1 MKPMNERYKK
11 LFESVEI
18 GPKTAKNRFYQV
30 PHAMGAG
37 NDMPNTR
44 AAQRGIKAEGGWGVV
59 NTGYC
64 SIHPSSDDRPLPFAR
79 LWSEEDI
86 ASHVPMIEAVHEH
99 DALAGIEFFHG
110 GAYTANRHTRM
121 PPISPSGIQQ
131 KVSELMDMHL
141 TAPKVMDKKDIK
153 DLIQWHLIAT
163 ERAIQAGFDIIY
175 CYAGMGF
182 LPYHFLHPTFNN
194 RSDEYGGSLENR
206 SRLMRELIS
215 EMKEVARD
223 RAAIAVRMST
233 DELLTF
239 KSESSESEAH
249 EFFEINGEFPDL
261 WDIKMSSWFKEC
273 PSGRFAESGHMEPY
287 NSFVKK
293 LTSKPVVGVGWFTSP
308 DIMAKQINDGILD
321 FVGAARASIADP
333 FLPNKLKEGREDDIR
348 ECIGCNIC
356 ASCYN
361 QGIPVRCTQN
371 PSMGEEWR
379 RGWHPEKIK
388 SKSSDNSVLVIG
400 GGPAGL
406 EATLSL
412 ARRGYS
418 VAIADSN
425 KELGGRINMESKLP
439 GMTSYK
445 RVVDYRVNQINQL
458 NNVDVFLDNTL
469 SPDDVLELGFDHVVT
484 ATGSTWQ
491 PSIMDEK
498 SAPVLIDKTDT
509 IITPEDVLNGCELK
523 SPVII
528 FDFDYYYMG
537 GLMAEYIKD
546 LGHEVTII
554 TPFDKVSPWSFNSNE
569 IDEIQ
574 LRLLEKDI
582 RVFTQNR
589 IITVEDSS
597 VKTIHKVSH
606 EETDIDRGSLVLVG
620 YRKQND
626 SLYSDLNSRKADLSS
641 SGIKSLQNIGDSNA
655 PGAVVHAVYAGHLY
669 ANTFDQ
675 EDTDTSDDFKLEYP
689 VIQ

>member
-1 MKPMNERYKK
+1 MNERYKI

-30 PHAMGAG
+30 PHAMGSG

-79 LWSEEDI
+79 LWSEKDI

-110 GAYTANRHTRM
+110 GAYTANRHSRM

-206 SRLMRELIS
+206 SRLMRELIT
-215 EMKEVARD
+215 EMKEVAGD

-233 DELLTF
+233 DELLSF

-308 DIMAKQINDGILD
+308 DIMARQINDGILD

-388 SKSSDNSVLVIG
+388 PKSSDNSVLVIG

-445 RVVDYRVNQINQL
+445 RVVDYRVNQISQL
-458 NNVDVFLDNTL
+458 NNVEVFLDNAL

-509 IITPEDVLNGCELK
+509 IFTPEDILNGCELK

-546 LGHEVTII
+546 LGYEVTII

-574 LRLLEKDI
+574 LSLLEKNI
-582 RVFTQNR
+582 RVLTQHR
-589 IITVEDSS
+589 IMEVEDSS
-597 VKTIHKVSH
+597 VKTIHKVSR

-626 SLYSDLNSRKADLSS
+626 SLYSDLNSREEDLKA

-655 PGAVVHAVYAGHLY
+655 PGAVVHAVFAGHLY

-675 EDTDTSDDFKLEYP
+675 KDNDSDDDFKLEYP

>member
-1 MKPMNERYKK
+1 MNERYKI
-11 LFESVEI
+11 LFEPIDI

-30 PHAMGAG
+30 PHAMGSG

-44 AAQRGIKAEGGWGVV
+44 AAQRGIKAEGGWSVV

-64 SIHPSSDDRPLPFAR
+64 SIHPSSDDRPLPMAR
-79 LWSEEDI
+79 LWSEKDV
-86 ASHVPMIEAVHEH
+86 ASHVPMVEAVHEH

-110 GAYTANRHTRM
+110 GAYAANRHTRI
-121 PPISPSGIQQ
+121 PPMSPSGIQQ

-182 LPYHFLHPTFNN
+182 LPYHFLHPTFNK
-194 RSDEYGGSLENR
+194 RTDEYGGSLENR
-206 SRLMRELIS
+206 SRLMRELIT
-215 EMKEVARD
+215 EMKTVAGD

-233 DELLTF
+233 DELLNF
-239 KSESSESEAH
+239 KSESSQSEAH
-249 EFFEINGEFPDL
+249 EFFEINGELPDL

-273 PSGRFAESGHMEPY
+273 PSGRFAEPGHMEPY
-287 NSFVKK
+287 NGFVKK

-333 FLPNKLKEGREDDIR
+333 FLPNKIKEGREDDIR

-379 RGWHPEKIK
+379 RGWHPEKVK
-388 SKSSDNSVLVIG
+388 PKSSDNSVLVIG

-418 VAIADSN
+418 VAIADSE
-425 KELGGRINMESKLP
+425 KELGGRINKEAKLP
-439 GMTSYK
+439 GMSSYK
-445 RVVDYRVNQINQL
+445 RVIDYRVSQINQL
-458 NNVDVFLDNTL
+458 ENVDVYLDNTMAR
-469 SPDDVLELGFDHVVT
+469 DDVLELGFDHVVT

-498 SAPVLIDKTDT
+498 SAPILITKTDS
-509 IITPEDVLNGCELK
+509 IFTPEDVLEGCELQ

-537 GLMAEYIKD
+537 GLIAEYIKG

-554 TPFDKVSPWSFNSNE
+554 TPFEKVSPWSFNSNE
-569 IDEIQ
+569 VSEIES
-574 LRLLEKDI
+574 RLLDKDI
-582 RVFTQNR
+582 KVLTEHR
-589 IITVEDSS
+589 INDIGESS
-597 VKTIHKVSH
+597 IKIIHQVTNKKTDV
-606 EETDIDRGSLVLVG
+606 DRGSLVLVG
-620 YRKQND
+620 HRKQSD
-626 SLYSDLNSRKADLSS
+626 SLYTLLTSDEDALKA
-641 SGIKSLQNIGDSNA
+641 SGIKSVQNIGDSNA
-655 PGAVVHAVYAGHLY
+655 PGAVVHATYAGHLY

-675 EDTDTSDDFKLEYP
+675 EDGASSNDFKLEYP

>member
-1 MKPMNERYKK
+1 MNERYKI
-11 LFESVEI
+11 LFEPIDI

-30 PHAMGAG
+30 PHAMGSG

-44 AAQRGIKAEGGWGVV
+44 AAQRGIKAEGGWSVV

-64 SIHPSSDDRPLPFAR
+64 SIHPSSDDRPLPMAR
-79 LWSEEDI
+79 LWSEKDV
-86 ASHVPMIEAVHEH
+86 ASHVPMVEAVHEH

-110 GAYTANRHTRM
+110 GAYAANRHTRI
-121 PPISPSGIQQ
+121 PPMSPSGIQQ

-182 LPYHFLHPTFNN
+182 LPYHFLHPTFNK
-194 RSDEYGGSLENR
+194 RTDEYGGSLENR
-206 SRLMRELIS
+206 SRLMRELIT
-215 EMKEVARD
+215 EMKTVAGD

-233 DELLTF
+233 DELLNF
-239 KSESSESEAH
+239 KSESSQSEAH
-249 EFFEINGEFPDL
+249 EFFEINGELPDL

-273 PSGRFAESGHMEPY
+273 PSGRFAEPGHMEPY
-287 NSFVKK
+287 NGFVKK

-333 FLPNKLKEGREDDIR
+333 FLPNKIKEGREDDIR

-379 RGWHPEKIK
+379 RGWHPEKVK
-388 SKSSDNSVLVIG
+388 PKSSDNSVLVIG

-418 VAIADSN
+418 VAIADSE
-425 KELGGRINMESKLP
+425 KELGGRINKEAKLP
-439 GMTSYK
+439 GMSSYK
-445 RVVDYRVNQINQL
+445 RVIDYRVSQINQL
-458 NNVDVFLDNTL
+458 ENVDVYLDNTMAR
-469 SPDDVLELGFDHVVT
+469 DDVLELGFDHVVT

-498 SAPVLIDKTDT
+498 SAPILITKTDS
-509 IITPEDVLNGCELK
+509 IFTPEDVLEGCELQ

-537 GLMAEYIKD
+537 GLIAEYIKG

-554 TPFDKVSPWSFNSNE
+554 TPFEKVSPWSFNSNE
-569 IDEIQ
+569 VSEIES
-574 LRLLEKDI
+574 RLLDKDI
-582 RVFTQNR
+582 KVLTEHR
-589 IITVEDSS
+589 IIDIGESS
-597 VKTIHKVSH
+597 IKIIHQVTNKKTDV
-606 EETDIDRGSLVLVG
+606 DRGSLVLVG
-620 YRKQND
+620 HRKQSD
-626 SLYSDLNSRKADLSS
+626 SLYTLLTSDEDALKA
-641 SGIKSLQNIGDSNA
+641 SGIKSVQNIGDSNA
-655 PGAVVHAVYAGHLY
+655 PGAIVHATYAGHLY

-675 EDTDTSDDFKLEYP
+675 EDGASSNDFKLEYP

>member
-1 MKPMNERYKK
+1 MNERYKI

-30 PHAMGAG
+30 PHAMGSG

-79 LWSEEDI
+79 LWSEKDI

-110 GAYTANRHTRM
+110 GAYTANRHSRM

-206 SRLMRELIS
+206 SRLMRELIT
-215 EMKEVARD
+215 EMKEVAGD

-233 DELLTF
+233 DELLSF

-308 DIMAKQINDGILD
+308 DIMARQINDGILD

-388 SKSSDNSVLVIG
+388 PKSSDNSVLVIG

-425 KELGGRINMESKLP
+425 KELGGRINLESKLP

-445 RVVDYRVNQINQL
+445 RVVDYRVNQISQL
-458 NNVDVFLDNTL
+458 NNVEVFLDNTL
-469 SPDDVLELGFDHVVT
+469 GPDDILELGFDHVVT

-509 IITPEDVLNGCELK
+509 IFTPEDILNGCELK

-546 LGHEVTII
+546 LGYEVTII

-574 LRLLEKDI
+574 LSLLEKNI
-582 RVFTQNR
+582 RVLTQHR
-589 IITVEDSS
+589 IIKVEDSS
-597 VKTIHKVSH
+597 VKTIHKVSR

-626 SLYSDLNSRKADLSS
+626 SLYSDLNSREEDLKA

-675 EDTDTSDDFKLEYP
+675 KDNDSDDDFKLEYP

>member
-1 MKPMNERYKK
+1 MKPMNERYKI

-18 GPKTAKNRFYQV
+18 GPKVAKNRFYQV
-30 PHAMGAG
+30 PHAMGSG

-79 LWSEEDI
+79 LWSEKDI
-86 ASHVPMIEAVHEH
+86 ASHVPMVEAVHEH

-110 GAYTANRHTRM
+110 GAYAANRHTRM

-131 KVSELMDMHL
+131 KVGELMDMHL

-163 ERAIQAGFDIIY
+163 ERAIKAGFDIIY

-194 RSDEYGGSLENR
+194 RNDEYGGSLENR

-215 EMKEVARD
+215 EMKEVAGD

-388 SKSSDNSVLVIG
+388 PKSSDNSVLVIG

-458 NNVDVFLDNTL
+458 SNVDVFLDNTL

-484 ATGSTWQ
+484 ATGSAWQ

-509 IITPEDVLNGCELK
+509 IFTPENVLNGCELK

-574 LRLLEKDI
+574 LRLQEKDI
-582 RVFTQNR
+582 RVITQCR
-589 IITVEDSS
+589 IKKVKDSS
-597 VKTIHKVSH
+597 VKLIHKVSH

-626 SLYSDLNSRKADLSS
+626 SLFSDLNSREEDLKT
-641 SGIKSLQNIGDSNA
+641 SGIKSVQNIGDSNA
-655 PGAVVHAVYAGHLY
+655 PGAVVHAVFAGHLY

-675 EDTDTSDDFKLEYP
+675 LNDPSNEDFKLEYP

>member
-1 MKPMNERYKK
+1 MNERYKI
-11 LFESVEI
+11 LFEPIDI

-30 PHAMGAG
+30 PHAMGSG

-44 AAQRGIKAEGGWGVV
+44 AAQRGIKAEGGWSVV

-64 SIHPSSDDRPLPFAR
+64 SIHPSSDDRPLPMAR
-79 LWSEEDI
+79 LWSEKDV
-86 ASHVPMIEAVHEH
+86 ASHVPMVEAVHEH

-110 GAYTANRHTRM
+110 GAYAANRHTRI
-121 PPISPSGIQQ
+121 PPMSPSGIQQ

-182 LPYHFLHPTFNN
+182 LPYHFLHPTFNK
-194 RSDEYGGSLENR
+194 RTDEYGGSLENR
-206 SRLMRELIS
+206 SRLMRELIT
-215 EMKEVARD
+215 EMKTVAGD

-233 DELLTF
+233 DELLNF
-239 KSESSESEAH
+239 KSESSQSEAH
-249 EFFEINGEFPDL
+249 EFFEINGELPDL

-273 PSGRFAESGHMEPY
+273 PSGRFAEPGHMEPY
-287 NSFVKK
+287 NGFVKK

-333 FLPNKLKEGREDDIR
+333 FLPNKIKEGREDDIR

-379 RGWHPEKIK
+379 RGWHPEKMIP
-388 SKSSDNSVLVIG
+388 KSSDNSVLVIG

-418 VAIADSN
+418 VAIADSE
-425 KELGGRINMESKLP
+425 KELGGRINKEAKLP
-439 GMTSYK
+439 GMSSYK
-445 RVVDYRVNQINQL
+445 RVIDYRVSQINQL
-458 NNVDVFLDNTL
+458 ENVDVYLDNTMTRN
-469 SPDDVLELGFDHVVT
+469 DVLELGFDHVVT

-498 SAPVLIDKTDT
+498 SAPILITKTDS
-509 IITPEDVLNGCELK
+509 IFTPEDVLECCELQ

-537 GLMAEYIKD
+537 GLIAEYIKG

-554 TPFDKVSPWSFNSNE
+554 TPFEKVSPWSFNSNE
-569 IDEIQ
+569 VSEIQ
-574 LRLLEKDI
+574 SRLLNKDI
-582 RVFTQNR
+582 KVLTEHR
-589 IITVEDSS
+589 IIDIGESS
-597 VKTIHKVSH
+597 IGIIHQVTNKKTDV
-606 EETDIDRGSLVLVG
+606 DRGSLVLVG
-620 YRKQND
+620 HRKQSD
-626 SLYSDLNSRKADLSS
+626 TLYTQLTSDEDALKA
-641 SGIKSLQNIGDSNA
+641 SGIKSVQNIGDSNA
-655 PGAVVHAVYAGHLY
+655 PGAVVHATYAGHLY

-675 EDTDTSDDFKLEYP
+675 DDGASSNDFKLEYP

>member
-1 MKPMNERYKK
+1 MNERYKI

-18 GPKTAKNRFYQV
+18 GPKVAKNRFYQV
-30 PHAMGAG
+30 PHAMGSG

-79 LWSEEDI
+79 LWSEKDI
-86 ASHVPMIEAVHEH
+86 ESHVPMIEAVHEH

-194 RSDEYGGSLENR
+194 RNDEYGGSLENR

-215 EMKEVARD
+215 EMKEVAGD

-273 PSGRFAESGHMEPY
+273 PSGRFAESGHMAPY

-388 SKSSDNSVLVIG
+388 PKSSDNSVLVIG

-458 NNVDVFLDNTL
+458 SNVDVFLDNTL

-484 ATGSTWQ
+484 ATGSAWQ

-509 IITPEDVLNGCELK
+509 IFTPENVLNGCELK

-574 LRLLEKDI
+574 LRLQEKNI
-582 RVFTQNR
+582 RVITQCR
-589 IITVEDSS
+589 IKKVKDSS
-597 VKTIHKVSH
+597 VKLIHKVSH

-626 SLYSDLNSRKADLSS
+626 SLFSDLNSREEDLKK

-655 PGAVVHAVYAGHLY
+655 PGAVVHAVFAGHLY

-675 EDTDTSDDFKLEYP
+675 EDNCSDDNFKLEYP

>member
-1 MKPMNERYKK
+1 MNERYKI
-11 LFESVEI
+11 LFEPIDI

-30 PHAMGAG
+30 PHAMGSG

-44 AAQRGIKAEGGWGVV
+44 AAQRGIKAEGGWSVV

-64 SIHPSSDDRPLPFAR
+64 SIHPSSDDRPLPMAR
-79 LWSEEDI
+79 LWSEKDV
-86 ASHVPMIEAVHEH
+86 ASHVPMVEAVHEH

-110 GAYTANRHTRM
+110 GAYAANRHTRI
-121 PPISPSGIQQ
+121 PPMSPSGIQQ

-182 LPYHFLHPTFNN
+182 LPYHFLHPTFNK
-194 RSDEYGGSLENR
+194 RTDEYGGSLENR
-206 SRLMRELIS
+206 SRLMRELIT
-215 EMKEVARD
+215 EMKTVAGD

-233 DELLTF
+233 DELLNF
-239 KSESSESEAH
+239 KSESSQSEAH
-249 EFFEINGEFPDL
+249 EFFEINGELPDL

-273 PSGRFAESGHMEPY
+273 PSGRFAEPGHMEPY
-287 NSFVKK
+287 NGFVKK

-333 FLPNKLKEGREDDIR
+333 FLPNKIKEGREDDIR

-379 RGWHPEKIK
+379 RGWHPEKVK
-388 SKSSDNSVLVIG
+388 PKSSDNSVLVIG

-418 VAIADSN
+418 VAIADSE
-425 KELGGRINMESKLP
+425 KELGGRINKEAKLP
-439 GMTSYK
+439 GMSSYK
-445 RVVDYRVNQINQL
+445 RVIDYRVSQINQL
-458 NNVDVFLDNTL
+458 ENVDVYLDNTMAR
-469 SPDDVLELGFDHVVT
+469 DDVLELGFDHVVT

-498 SAPVLIDKTDT
+498 SAPILITKTDS
-509 IITPEDVLNGCELK
+509 IFTPEDVLEGYELQ

-537 GLMAEYIKD
+537 GLIAEYIKD

-554 TPFDKVSPWSFNSNE
+554 TPFEKVSPWSFNSNE
-569 IDEIQ
+569 VSEIES
-574 LRLLEKDI
+574 RLLDKDI
-582 RVFTQNR
+582 KVLTKHR
-589 IITVEDSS
+589 INDIGESS
-597 VKTIHKVSH
+597 IEIIHQVTNKKTDV
-606 EETDIDRGSLVLVG
+606 DRGSLVLVG
-620 YRKQND
+620 HRKQSD
-626 SLYSDLNSRKADLSS
+626 SLYTLLTSDEDALKA
-641 SGIKSLQNIGDSNA
+641 SGIKSVQNIGDSNA
-655 PGAVVHAVYAGHLY
+655 PGAIVHATYAGHLY

-675 EDTDTSDDFKLEYP
+675 EDGASSSDFKLEYP

>member
-1 MKPMNERYKK
+1 MKPMNERYKI

-30 PHAMGAG
+30 PHAMGSG

-79 LWSEEDI
+79 LWSEKDI
-86 ASHVPMIEAVHEH
+86 ASHVPMVDAVHEH

-110 GAYTANRHTRM
+110 GAYAANRHTRM

-131 KVSELMDMHL
+131 KVGELMDMHL

-163 ERAIQAGFDIIY
+163 ERAIKAGFDIIY

-206 SRLMRELIS
+206 SRLMRELIT
-215 EMKEVARD
+215 EMKTVAGD

-239 KSESSESEAH
+239 ASETSESEAH
-249 EFFEINGEFPDL
+249 EFFEINGELPDL

-293 LTSKPVVGVGWFTSP
+293 LTSKPVGGVGWFTSP
-308 DIMAKQINDGILD
+308 DVMAKQINEGILD

-379 RGWHPEKIK
+379 RGWHPERIK
-388 SKSSDNSVLVIG
+388 PKSSEDSILVIG

-439 GMTSYK
+439 GMSSYK
-445 RVVDYRVNQINQL
+445 RVTDYRLNQINQL
-458 NNVDVFLDNTL
+458 DNIEVYLDNTL
-469 SPDDVLELGFDHVVT
+469 SSDDVLELGFDHVVT
-484 ATGSTWQ
+484 ATGSSWQ
-491 PSIMDEK
+491 PTIMDEK
-498 SAPVLIDKTDT
+498 SAPVFVTKTDT
-509 IITPEDVLNGCELK
+509 IFTPEDILNGCDLK

-537 GLMAEYIKD
+537 GLLAEHIRD
-546 LGHEVTII
+546 LGHEVIII
-554 TPFDKVSPWSFNSNE
+554 TPFEKISPWSFNSNE
-569 IDEIQ
+569 IVEIQ
-574 LRLLEKDI
+574 SRLMEKDI
-582 RVFTQNR
+582 RVLTEHR
-589 IITVEDSS
+589 IIDVMDSS
-597 VKTIHKVSH
+597 LKLINKVNNKESS
-606 EETDIDRGSLVLVG
+606 IDRGSLVLVG
-620 YRKQND
+620 YRAQND
-626 SLYSDLNSRKADLSS
+626 SLYDSLISDEEALKT
-641 SGIKSLQNIGDSNA
+641 SGIKSVQNIGDSNA
-655 PGAVVHAVYAGHLY
+655 PGAVVHAVFAGHLY

-675 EDTDTSDDFKLEYP
+675 LNDPSNEDFKLEYP

>member
-1 MKPMNERYKK
+1 
-11 LFESVEI
+11 
-18 GPKTAKNRFYQV
+18 
-30 PHAMGAG
+30 
-37 NDMPNTR
+37 
-44 AAQRGIKAEGGWGVV
+44 
-59 NTGYC
+59 
-64 SIHPSSDDRPLPFAR
+64 
-79 LWSEEDI
+79 
-86 ASHVPMIEAVHEH
+86 
-99 DALAGIEFFHG
+99 
-110 GAYTANRHTRM
+110 
-121 PPISPSGIQQ
+121 
-131 KVSELMDMHL
+131 
-141 TAPKVMDKKDIK
+141 
-153 DLIQWHLIAT
+153 
-163 ERAIQAGFDIIY
+163 
-175 CYAGMGF
+175 
-182 LPYHFLHPTFNN
+182 
-194 RSDEYGGSLENR
+194 
-206 SRLMRELIS
+206 
-215 EMKEVARD
+215 
-223 RAAIAVRMST
+223 
-233 DELLTF
+233 
-239 KSESSESEAH
+239 
-249 EFFEINGEFPDL
+249 
-261 WDIKMSSWFKEC
+261 
-273 PSGRFAESGHMEPY
+273 
-287 NSFVKK
+287 
-293 LTSKPVVGVGWFTSP
+293 
-308 DIMAKQINDGILD
+308 
-321 FVGAARASIADP
+321 
-333 FLPNKLKEGREDDIR
+333 
-348 ECIGCNIC
+348 
-356 ASCYN
+356 
-361 QGIPVRCTQN
+361 
-371 PSMGEEWR
+371 MGEEWR

-418 VAIADSN
+418 VAVADSN
-425 KELGGRINMESKLP
+425 KELGGRIKMESKLP

-509 IITPEDVLNGCELK
+509 IFTPEDVLNGCELK

-574 LRLLEKDI
+574 LSLLEKNI

-606 EETDIDRGSLVLVG
+606 EEADIDRGSLVLVG

-626 SLYSDLNSRKADLSS
+626 SLYSDLNSREGDLSS

-675 EDTDTSDDFKLEYP
+675 KDDLVNDHFKLEYP

>member
-1 MKPMNERYKK
+1 MNERYKI
-11 LFESVEI
+11 LFEPIDI

-30 PHAMGAG
+30 PHAMGSG

-44 AAQRGIKAEGGWGVV
+44 AAQRGIKAEGGWSVV

-64 SIHPSSDDRPLPFAR
+64 SIHPSSDDRPLPMAR
-79 LWSEEDI
+79 LWSEKDV
-86 ASHVPMIEAVHEH
+86 ASHVPMVEAVHEH

-110 GAYTANRHTRM
+110 GAYAANRHTRI
-121 PPISPSGIQQ
+121 PPMSPSGIQQ

-182 LPYHFLHPTFNN
+182 LPYHFLHPTFNK
-194 RSDEYGGSLENR
+194 RADEYGGSLENR
-206 SRLMRELIS
+206 SRLMRELIT
-215 EMKEVARD
+215 EMKTVAGD

-233 DELLTF
+233 DELLNF
-239 KSESSESEAH
+239 KSESSQSEAH
-249 EFFEINGEFPDL
+249 EFFEINGELPDL

-273 PSGRFAESGHMEPY
+273 PSGRFAEPGHMEPY
-287 NSFVKK
+287 NGFVKK

-333 FLPNKLKEGREDDIR
+333 FLPNKIKEGREDDIR

-379 RGWHPEKIK
+379 RGWHPEKVK
-388 SKSSDNSVLVIG
+388 PKSSDNSVLVIG

-418 VAIADSN
+418 VAIADSE
-425 KELGGRINMESKLP
+425 KELGGRINKEAKLP
-439 GMTSYK
+439 GMSSYK
-445 RVVDYRVNQINQL
+445 RVIDYRVSQINQL
-458 NNVDVFLDNTL
+458 ENVDVYLDNTMAR
-469 SPDDVLELGFDHVVT
+469 DDVLELGFDHVVT

-498 SAPVLIDKTDT
+498 SAPILITKTDS
-509 IITPEDVLNGCELK
+509 IFTPEDVLEGCELQ

-537 GLMAEYIKD
+537 GLIAEYIKG

-554 TPFDKVSPWSFNSNE
+554 TPFEKVSPWSFNSNE
-569 IDEIQ
+569 VSEIES
-574 LRLLEKDI
+574 RLLDKDI
-582 RVFTQNR
+582 KVLTKHR
-589 IITVEDSS
+589 INDIGESS
-597 VKTIHKVSH
+597 IKIIHQVTNKKTDV
-606 EETDIDRGSLVLVG
+606 DRGSLVLVG
-620 YRKQND
+620 HRKQSD
-626 SLYSDLNSRKADLSS
+626 SLYTLLTSDEDALKA
-641 SGIKSLQNIGDSNA
+641 SGIKSVQNIGDSNA
-655 PGAVVHAVYAGHLY
+655 PGAIVHATYAGHLY

-675 EDTDTSDDFKLEYP
+675 DDGASSNDFKLEYP

>member
-1 MKPMNERYKK
+1 MNERYKI
-11 LFESVEI
+11 LFEPIDI

-30 PHAMGAG
+30 PHAMGSG

-44 AAQRGIKAEGGWGVV
+44 AAQRGIKAEGGWSVV

-64 SIHPSSDDRPLPFAR
+64 SIHPSSDDRPLPMAR
-79 LWSEEDI
+79 LWSEKDI
-86 ASHVPMIEAVHEH
+86 ASHVPMVKAVHEH

-110 GAYTANRHTRM
+110 GAYAANRHTRI
-121 PPISPSGIQQ
+121 PPMSPSGIQQ

-182 LPYHFLHPTFNN
+182 LPYHFLHPTFNK
-194 RSDEYGGSLENR
+194 RTDEYGGSLENR
-206 SRLMRELIS
+206 SRLMRELIT
-215 EMKEVARD
+215 EMKTVAGD

-233 DELLTF
+233 DELLNF
-239 KSESSESEAH
+239 KSESSQSEAH
-249 EFFEINGEFPDL
+249 EFFEINGELPDL

-273 PSGRFAESGHMEPY
+273 PSGRFAEPGHMEPY
-287 NSFVKK
+287 NGFVKK

-333 FLPNKLKEGREDDIR
+333 FLPNKIKEGREDDIR

-379 RGWHPEKIK
+379 RGWHPEKVK
-388 SKSSDNSVLVIG
+388 PKSSDNSVLVIG

-418 VAIADSN
+418 VAIADSE
-425 KELGGRINMESKLP
+425 KELGGRINKEAKLP
-439 GMTSYK
+439 GMSSYK
-445 RVVDYRVNQINQL
+445 RVIDYRVSQINQL
-458 NNVDVFLDNTL
+458 ENVDVYLDNTMAR
-469 SPDDVLELGFDHVVT
+469 DDVLELGFDHVVT

-498 SAPVLIDKTDT
+498 SAPILITKTDS
-509 IITPEDVLNGCELK
+509 IFTPEDVLEGCELQ

-537 GLMAEYIKD
+537 GLIAEYIKG

-554 TPFDKVSPWSFNSNE
+554 TPFEKVSPWSFNSNE
-569 IDEIQ
+569 VSEIES
-574 LRLLEKDI
+574 RLLDKDI
-582 RVFTQNR
+582 KVLTKHR
-589 IITVEDSS
+589 INDIGESS
-597 VKTIHKVSH
+597 IKIIHQVTNKKTDV
-606 EETDIDRGSLVLVG
+606 DRGSLVLVG
-620 YRKQND
+620 HRKQSD
-626 SLYSDLNSRKADLSS
+626 SLYTLLTSDEDALKA
-641 SGIKSLQNIGDSNA
+641 SGIKSVQNIGDSNA
-655 PGAVVHAVYAGHLY
+655 PGAIVHATYAGHLY

-675 EDTDTSDDFKLEYP
+675 EDGASSNDFKLEYP

>member
-1 MKPMNERYKK
+1 MNERYKI
-11 LFESVEI
+11 LFEPIDI

-30 PHAMGAG
+30 PHAMGSG

-44 AAQRGIKAEGGWGVV
+44 AAQRGIKAEGGWSVV

-64 SIHPSSDDRPLPFAR
+64 SIHPSSDDRPLPMAR
-79 LWSEEDI
+79 LWSEKDI
-86 ASHVPMIEAVHEH
+86 ASHVPMVDAVHEH

-110 GAYTANRHTRM
+110 GAYAANRHTRI
-121 PPISPSGIQQ
+121 PPMSPSGIQQ

-182 LPYHFLHPTFNN
+182 LPYHFLHPTFNK
-194 RSDEYGGSLENR
+194 RTDEYGGSLENR
-206 SRLMRELIS
+206 SRLMRELIT
-215 EMKEVARD
+215 EMKTVAGD

-233 DELLTF
+233 DELLNF
-239 KSESSESEAH
+239 KSESSQSEAH
-249 EFFEINGEFPDL
+249 EFFEINGELPDL

-273 PSGRFAESGHMEPY
+273 PSGRFAEPGHMEPY
-287 NSFVKK
+287 NGFVKK

-333 FLPNKLKEGREDDIR
+333 FLPNKIKEGREDDIR

-379 RGWHPEKIK
+379 RGWHPEKVK
-388 SKSSDNSVLVIG
+388 PKSSDNSVLVIG

-418 VAIADSN
+418 VAIADSE
-425 KELGGRINMESKLP
+425 KELGGRINKEAKLP
-439 GMTSYK
+439 GMSSYK
-445 RVVDYRVNQINQL
+445 RVIDYRVSQINQL
-458 NNVDVFLDNTL
+458 ENVDVYLDNTMAR
-469 SPDDVLELGFDHVVT
+469 DDVLELGFDHVVT

-498 SAPVLIDKTDT
+498 SAPILITKTDS
-509 IITPEDVLNGCELK
+509 IFTPEDVLEGCELQ

-537 GLMAEYIKD
+537 GLIAEYIKG

-554 TPFDKVSPWSFNSNE
+554 TPFEKVSPWSFNSNE
-569 IDEIQ
+569 VSEIES
-574 LRLLEKDI
+574 RLLDI
-582 RVFTQNR
+582 DIKVLTKHR
-589 IITVEDSS
+589 IDDIGESS
-597 VKTIHKVSH
+597 IKIIHQVTNKKTDV
-606 EETDIDRGSLVLVG
+606 DRGSLVLVG
-620 YRKQND
+620 HRKQSD
-626 SLYSDLNSRKADLSS
+626 SLYTLLTSDEDALKA
-641 SGIKSLQNIGDSNA
+641 SGIKSVQNIGDSNA
-655 PGAVVHAVYAGHLY
+655 PGAIVHATYAGHLY

-675 EDTDTSDDFKLEYP
+675 EDGASSSDFKLEYP

>member
-1 MKPMNERYKK
+1 MNERYKI
-11 LFESVEI
+11 LFEPIDI

-30 PHAMGAG
+30 PHAMGSG

-44 AAQRGIKAEGGWGVV
+44 AAQRGIKAEGGWSVV

-64 SIHPSSDDRPLPFAR
+64 SIHPSSDDRPLPMAR
-79 LWSEEDI
+79 LWSEKDI
-86 ASHVPMIEAVHEH
+86 ASHVPMVEAVHEH

-110 GAYTANRHTRM
+110 GAYAANRHTRI
-121 PPISPSGIQQ
+121 PPMSPSGIQQ

-182 LPYHFLHPTFNN
+182 LPYHFLHPTFNK
-194 RSDEYGGSLENR
+194 RTDEYGGSLENR
-206 SRLMRELIS
+206 SRLMRELIT
-215 EMKEVARD
+215 EMKTVAGD

-233 DELLTF
+233 DELLNF
-239 KSESSESEAH
+239 KSESSQSEAH
-249 EFFEINGEFPDL
+249 EFFEINGELPDL

-273 PSGRFAESGHMEPY
+273 PSGRFAEPGHMEPY
-287 NSFVKK
+287 NGFVKK

-333 FLPNKLKEGREDDIR
+333 FLPNKIKEGREDDIR

-379 RGWHPEKIK
+379 RGWHPEKVK
-388 SKSSDNSVLVIG
+388 PKSSDNSVLVIG

-418 VAIADSN
+418 VAIADSE
-425 KELGGRINMESKLP
+425 KELGGRINKEAKLP
-439 GMTSYK
+439 GMSSYK
-445 RVVDYRVNQINQL
+445 RVIDYRVSQINQL
-458 NNVDVFLDNTL
+458 ENVDVYLDNTMAR
-469 SPDDVLELGFDHVVT
+469 DDVLELGFDHVVT

-498 SAPVLIDKTDT
+498 SAPILITKTDS
-509 IITPEDVLNGCELK
+509 IFTPEDVLEGCELQ

-537 GLMAEYIKD
+537 GLIAEYIKG

-554 TPFDKVSPWSFNSNE
+554 TPFEKVSPWSFNSNE
-569 IDEIQ
+569 VSEIES
-574 LRLLEKDI
+574 RLLDKDI
-582 RVFTQNR
+582 KVLTEHR
-589 IITVEDSS
+589 INDIGESS
-597 VKTIHKVSH
+597 IEIIHQVTNKKTDV
-606 EETDIDRGSLVLVG
+606 DRGSLVLVG
-620 YRKQND
+620 HRKQSD
-626 SLYSDLNSRKADLSS
+626 TLYTQLTSDEDALKA
-641 SGIKSLQNIGDSNA
+641 SGIKSVQNIGDSNA
-655 PGAVVHAVYAGHLY
+655 PGAVVHATYAGHLY

-675 EDTDTSDDFKLEYP
+675 EDGASSNDFKLEYP

>member
-1 MKPMNERYKK
+1 MNERYKI
-11 LFESVEI
+11 LFEPIDI

-30 PHAMGAG
+30 PHAMGSG

-44 AAQRGIKAEGGWGVV
+44 AAQRGIKAEGGWSVV

-64 SIHPSSDDRPLPFAR
+64 SIHPSSDDRPLPMAR
-79 LWSEEDI
+79 LWSEKDV
-86 ASHVPMIEAVHEH
+86 ASHVPMVEAVHEH

-110 GAYTANRHTRM
+110 GAYAANRHTRI
-121 PPISPSGIQQ
+121 PPMSPSGIQQ

-182 LPYHFLHPTFNN
+182 LPYHFLHPTFNK
-194 RSDEYGGSLENR
+194 RADEYGGSLENR
-206 SRLMRELIS
+206 SRLMRELIT
-215 EMKEVARD
+215 EMKSVAGD

-233 DELLTF
+233 DELLNF
-239 KSESSESEAH
+239 KSESSQSEAH
-249 EFFEINGEFPDL
+249 EFFEINGELPDL

-273 PSGRFAESGHMEPY
+273 PSGRFAEPGHMEPY
-287 NSFVKK
+287 NGFVKK

-333 FLPNKLKEGREDDIR
+333 FLPNKIKEGREDDIR

-379 RGWHPEKIK
+379 RGWHPEKVK
-388 SKSSDNSVLVIG
+388 PKSSDNSVLVIG

-418 VAIADSN
+418 VAIADSE
-425 KELGGRINMESKLP
+425 KELGGRINKEAKLP
-439 GMTSYK
+439 GMSSYK
-445 RVVDYRVNQINQL
+445 RVIDYRVSQINQL
-458 NNVDVFLDNTL
+458 ENVDVYLDNTMAR
-469 SPDDVLELGFDHVVT
+469 DDVLELGFDHVVT

-498 SAPVLIDKTDT
+498 SAPILITKTDS
-509 IITPEDVLNGCELK
+509 IFTPEDVLEGCELQ

-537 GLMAEYIKD
+537 GLIAEYIKS

-554 TPFDKVSPWSFNSNE
+554 TPFEKVSPWSFNSNE
-569 IDEIQ
+569 VSEIES
-574 LRLLEKDI
+574 RLLDKDI
-582 RVFTQNR
+582 KVLTKHR
-589 IITVEDSS
+589 INDIGESS
-597 VKTIHKVSH
+597 IKIIHQVTNKKTDV
-606 EETDIDRGSLVLVG
+606 DRGSLVLVG
-620 YRKQND
+620 HRKQSD
-626 SLYSDLNSRKADLSS
+626 SLYTLLTSDEDALKA
-641 SGIKSLQNIGDSNA
+641 SGIKSVQNIGDSNA
-655 PGAVVHAVYAGHLY
+655 PGAVVHATYAGHLY

-675 EDTDTSDDFKLEYP
+675 EDGASSNDFKLEYP

>member
-1 MKPMNERYKK
+1 MKQMNERYKI
-11 LFESVEI
+11 LFEPVDI

-44 AAQRGIKAEGGWGVV
+44 AAQRGIKAEGGWSVI

-64 SIHPSSDDRPLPFAR
+64 SIHPSSDDRPLPMAR

-86 ASHVPMIEAVHEH
+86 ASHVPMVDAVHEH

-121 PPISPSGIQQ
+121 PPMSPSGIQQ

-163 ERAIQAGFDIIY
+163 ERAIKAGFDIIY

-206 SRLMRELIS
+206 SRLMRELIT
-215 EMKEVARD
+215 EMKGVAGD

-273 PSGRFAESGHMEPY
+273 PSSRFAESGHMEPY

-379 RGWHPEKIK
+379 RDWHPEKIK
-388 SKSSDNSVLVIG
+388 SKSSDDSVLIIG

-418 VAIADSN
+418 VAIADSE

-484 ATGSTWQ
+484 ATGSIWK

-498 SAPVLIDKTDT
+498 SAPVLVDKTNT
-509 IITPEDVLNGCELK
+509 IFTPEDVLNGCELK
-523 SPVII
+523 SPVIV

-537 GLMAEYIKD
+537 GLMAEFIKD
-546 LGHEVTII
+546 LGHEVMII

-569 IDEIQ
+569 IDDIE

-582 RVFTQNR
+582 RVLTQHR

-597 VKTIHKVSH
+597 VKTIQKVSH
-606 EETDIDRGSLVLVG
+606 EENDIDRGSLVLVG
-620 YRKQND
+620 FRKQND
-626 SLYSDLNSRKADLSS
+626 SLYNQLNSSEAALKA

-655 PGAVVHAVYAGHLY
+655 EK
-669 ANTFDQ
+669 F
-675 EDTDTSDDFKLEYP
+675 
-689 VIQ
+689 

>member
-1 MKPMNERYKK
+1 MNERYKI

-18 GPKTAKNRFYQV
+18 GPKVAKNRFYQV
-30 PHAMGAG
+30 PHAMGSG

-79 LWSEEDI
+79 LWSEKDI
-86 ASHVPMIEAVHEH
+86 ASHVPMVEAVHEH

-153 DLIQWHLIAT
+153 DLIQWHVIAT

-194 RSDEYGGSLENR
+194 RNDEYGGSLENR

-215 EMKEVARD
+215 EMKEVAGD

-239 KSESSESEAH
+239 KSDSSESEAH

-388 SKSSDNSVLVIG
+388 PKSSDNSVLVIG

-458 NNVDVFLDNTL
+458 SNVDVFLDNTL

-484 ATGSTWQ
+484 ATGSAWQ

-509 IITPEDVLNGCELK
+509 IFTPENVLNGCELK

-546 LGHEVTII
+546 LGHEVTIM

-574 LRLLEKDI
+574 LRLQEKDI
-582 RVFTQNR
+582 RVITQCR
-589 IITVEDSS
+589 IKKVKDSS
-597 VKTIHKVSH
+597 VKLIHKVSH

-626 SLYSDLNSRKADLSS
+626 SLFSDLNSREEDLKK

-655 PGAVVHAVYAGHLY
+655 PGAVVHAVFAGHLY

-675 EDTDTSDDFKLEYP
+675 EDNCSDDNFKLEYP

>member
-1 MKPMNERYKK
+1 MNERYKI

-18 GPKTAKNRFYQV
+18 GPKVAKNRFYQV
-30 PHAMGAG
+30 PHAMGSG

-79 LWSEEDI
+79 LWSEKDI

-153 DLIQWHLIAT
+153 DLIQWHVIAT

-194 RSDEYGGSLENR
+194 RNDEYGGSLENR

-215 EMKEVARD
+215 EMKEVAGD

-388 SKSSDNSVLVIG
+388 PKSSDNSVLVIG

-458 NNVDVFLDNTL
+458 SNVDVFLDNTL

-484 ATGSTWQ
+484 ATGSAWQ

-509 IITPEDVLNGCELK
+509 IFTPENVLNGCELK

-574 LRLLEKDI
+574 LRLQEKDI
-582 RVFTQNR
+582 RVITQCR
-589 IITVEDSS
+589 IKKVKDSS
-597 VKTIHKVSH
+597 VKLIHKVSH

-626 SLYSDLNSRKADLSS
+626 SLFSDLNSREEDLKT

-655 PGAVVHAVYAGHLY
+655 PGAVVHAVFAGHLY

-675 EDTDTSDDFKLEYP
+675 EDNCSDDNFKLEYP

>member
-1 MKPMNERYKK
+1 MKQMNERYKI
-11 LFESVEI
+11 LFEPVDI

-44 AAQRGIKAEGGWGVV
+44 AAQRGIKAEGGWSVI

-64 SIHPSSDDRPLPFAR
+64 SIHPSSDDRPLPMAR

-86 ASHVPMIEAVHEH
+86 ASHVPMVDAVHEH

-121 PPISPSGIQQ
+121 PPMSPSGIQQ

-163 ERAIQAGFDIIY
+163 ERAIKAGFDIIY

-206 SRLMRELIS
+206 SRLMRELIT
-215 EMKEVARD
+215 EMKEVAGD

-273 PSGRFAESGHMEPY
+273 PSSRFAESGHMEPY

-379 RGWHPEKIK
+379 RDWHPEKIK
-388 SKSSDNSVLVIG
+388 SKSSDDSVLIIG

-418 VAIADSN
+418 VAIADSE

-484 ATGSTWQ
+484 ATGSIWK

-498 SAPVLIDKTDT
+498 SAPVLIDKTAT
-509 IITPEDVLNGCELK
+509 IFTPEDVLNGCELK
-523 SPVII
+523 SPVIV

-537 GLMAEYIKD
+537 GLMAEFIKD
-546 LGHEVTII
+546 LGHEVMII

-569 IDEIQ
+569 IDDIE

-582 RVFTQNR
+582 RVLTQHR

-597 VKTIHKVSH
+597 VKTIQKVSH
-606 EETDIDRGSLVLVG
+606 EENEIDRGSLVLVG
-620 YRKQND
+620 FRKQND
-626 SLYSDLNSRKADLSS
+626 SLYNELNSSEAALKA

-675 EDTDTSDDFKLEYP
+675 EDTHTSDDFKLEYP

>member
-1 MKPMNERYKK
+1 MNERYKI

-18 GPKTAKNRFYQV
+18 GPKVAKNRFYQV
-30 PHAMGAG
+30 PHAMGSG

-153 DLIQWHLIAT
+153 DLIQWHVIAT

-194 RSDEYGGSLENR
+194 RNDEYGGSLENR

-215 EMKEVARD
+215 EMKEVAGD

-388 SKSSDNSVLVIG
+388 PKSSDNSVLVIG

-458 NNVDVFLDNTL
+458 SNVDVFLDNTL

-484 ATGSTWQ
+484 ATGSAWQ

-509 IITPEDVLNGCELK
+509 IFTPENVLNGCELK

-574 LRLLEKDI
+574 LRLQEKDI
-582 RVFTQNR
+582 RVITQCR
-589 IITVEDSS
+589 IKKVKDSS
-597 VKTIHKVSH
+597 VKLIHKVSH

-626 SLYSDLNSRKADLSS
+626 SLFSDLNSREEDLKT

-655 PGAVVHAVYAGHLY
+655 PGAVVHAVFAGHLY

-675 EDTDTSDDFKLEYP
+675 EDNCSDDNFKLEYP

>member
-1 MKPMNERYKK
+1 MKPMNERYKI

-18 GPKTAKNRFYQV
+18 GPKVAKNRFYQV
-30 PHAMGAG
+30 PHAMGSG

-79 LWSEEDI
+79 LWSEKDI
-86 ASHVPMIEAVHEH
+86 ASHVPMVEAVHEH

-153 DLIQWHLIAT
+153 DLIQWHVIAT

-194 RSDEYGGSLENR
+194 RNDEYGGSLENR

-215 EMKEVARD
+215 EMKEVAGD

-388 SKSSDNSVLVIG
+388 PKSSDNSVLVIG

-458 NNVDVFLDNTL
+458 SNVDVFLDNTL

-484 ATGSTWQ
+484 ATGSAWQ

-509 IITPEDVLNGCELK
+509 IFTPENVLNGCELK

-574 LRLLEKDI
+574 LRLQEKDI
-582 RVFTQNR
+582 RVITQCR
-589 IITVEDSS
+589 IKKVKDSS
-597 VKTIHKVSH
+597 VKLTHKVSH

-626 SLYSDLNSRKADLSS
+626 SLFSDLNSREEDLKT

-655 PGAVVHAVYAGHLY
+655 PGAVVHAVFAGHLY

-675 EDTDTSDDFKLEYP
+675 EDNCSDDNFKLEYP

>member
-1 MKPMNERYKK
+1 MNERYKI

-18 GPKTAKNRFYQV
+18 GPKVAKNRFYQV
-30 PHAMGAG
+30 PHAMGSG

-79 LWSEEDI
+79 LWSEKDI
-86 ASHVPMIEAVHEH
+86 ASHVPMVEAVHEH

-153 DLIQWHLIAT
+153 DLIQWHVIAA

-194 RSDEYGGSLENR
+194 RNDEYGGSLENR

-215 EMKEVARD
+215 EMKEVAGD

-388 SKSSDNSVLVIG
+388 PKSSDNSVLVIG

-458 NNVDVFLDNTL
+458 SNVDVFLDNTL

-484 ATGSTWQ
+484 ATGSAWQ

-509 IITPEDVLNGCELK
+509 IFTPENVLNGCELK

-537 GLMAEYIKD
+537 GLIAEYIKD
-546 LGHEVTII
+546 LGHEVTIM

-574 LRLLEKDI
+574 LRLQEKDI
-582 RVFTQNR
+582 RVITQCR
-589 IITVEDSS
+589 IKKVKDSS
-597 VKTIHKVSH
+597 VKLIHKVSH

-626 SLYSDLNSRKADLSS
+626 SLFSDLNSREEDLKK

-655 PGAVVHAVYAGHLY
+655 PGAVVHAVFAGHLY

-675 EDTDTSDDFKLEYP
+675 EDNCSDDNFKLEYP

>member
-1 MKPMNERYKK
+1 MNERYKI
-11 LFESVEI
+11 LFEPIDI

-30 PHAMGAG
+30 PHAMGSG

-44 AAQRGIKAEGGWGVV
+44 AAQRGIKAEGGWSVV

-64 SIHPSSDDRPLPFAR
+64 SIHPSSDDRPLPMAR
-79 LWSEEDI
+79 LWSEKDV
-86 ASHVPMIEAVHEH
+86 ASHVPMVEAVHEH

-110 GAYTANRHTRM
+110 GAYAANRHTRI
-121 PPISPSGIQQ
+121 PPMSPSGIQQ

-182 LPYHFLHPTFNN
+182 LPYHFLHPTFNK
-194 RSDEYGGSLENR
+194 RTDEYGGSLENR
-206 SRLMRELIS
+206 SRLMRELIT
-215 EMKEVARD
+215 EMKTVAGD

-233 DELLTF
+233 DELLNF
-239 KSESSESEAH
+239 KSESSQSEAH
-249 EFFEINGEFPDL
+249 EFFEINGELPDL

-273 PSGRFAESGHMEPY
+273 PSGRFAEPGHMEPY
-287 NSFVKK
+287 NGFVKK

-333 FLPNKLKEGREDDIR
+333 FLPNKIKEGREDDIR

-379 RGWHPEKIK
+379 RGWHPEKVK
-388 SKSSDNSVLVIG
+388 PKSSDNSVLVIG

-418 VAIADSN
+418 VAIADSE
-425 KELGGRINMESKLP
+425 KELGGRINKEAKLP
-439 GMTSYK
+439 GMSSYK
-445 RVVDYRVNQINQL
+445 RVIDYRVSQINQL
-458 NNVDVFLDNTL
+458 ENVDVYLDNTMDR
-469 SPDDVLELGFDHVVT
+469 DDVLELGFDHVVT

-498 SAPVLIDKTDT
+498 SAPILITKTDS
-509 IITPEDVLNGCELK
+509 IFTPEDVLEGCELQ

-537 GLMAEYIKD
+537 GLIAEYIKS

-554 TPFDKVSPWSFNSNE
+554 TPFEKVSPWSFNSNE
-569 IDEIQ
+569 VSEIES
-574 LRLLEKDI
+574 RLLDKDI
-582 RVFTQNR
+582 KVLTKHR
-589 IITVEDSS
+589 INDIGESS
-597 VKTIHKVSH
+597 IKIIHQVTNK
-606 EETDIDRGSLVLVG
+606 ETDVDRGSLVLVG
-620 YRKQND
+620 HRKQSD
-626 SLYSDLNSRKADLSS
+626 SLYTLLTSDEDALKA
-641 SGIKSLQNIGDSNA
+641 SGIKSVQNIGDSNA
-655 PGAVVHAVYAGHLY
+655 PGAIVHATYAGHLY

-675 EDTDTSDDFKLEYP
+675 EDGASSSDFKLEYP

>member
-1 MKPMNERYKK
+1 MNERYKI

-18 GPKTAKNRFYQV
+18 GPKTAKNRFYQF
-30 PHAMGAG
+30 PHAMGSG

-79 LWSEEDI
+79 LWSEKDI
-86 ASHVPMIEAVHEH
+86 ASHVPMVEAVHEH

-153 DLIQWHLIAT
+153 DLIQWHVIAA

-194 RSDEYGGSLENR
+194 RNDEYGGSLENR

-215 EMKEVARD
+215 EMKEVAGD

-388 SKSSDNSVLVIG
+388 PKSSDNSVLVIG

-458 NNVDVFLDNTL
+458 SNVDVFLDNTL

-484 ATGSTWQ
+484 ATGSAWQ

-498 SAPVLIDKTDT
+498 SAPVLIDKSDS
-509 IITPEDVLNGCELK
+509 IFTPEDILNGCELK
-523 SPVII
+523 SNVII

-569 IDEIQ
+569 IDEVQ
-574 LRLLEKDI
+574 LRLLEKNIKVITQCRI
-582 RVFTQNR
+582 RKVN
-589 IITVEDSS
+589 DSS
-597 VKTIHKVSH
+597 LKLIDKVSH

-620 YRKQND
+620 FRKQND
-626 SLYSDLNSRKADLSS
+626 SLFSDLNSREEDLKT

-655 PGAVVHAVYAGHLY
+655 PGAVVHAVFAGHLY

-675 EDTDTSDDFKLEYP
+675 EDDCSDDNFKLEYP

>member
-1 MKPMNERYKK
+1 MNERYKI

-30 PHAMGAG
+30 PHAMGSG

-79 LWSEEDI
+79 LWSEKDI

-153 DLIQWHLIAT
+153 DLIEWHLIAT

-206 SRLMRELIS
+206 SRLMRELIT
-215 EMKEVARD
+215 EMKEVAGD

-233 DELLTF
+233 DELLSF

-308 DIMAKQINDGILD
+308 DIMARQINDGILD

-388 SKSSDNSVLVIG
+388 PKSSDNSVLVIG

-445 RVVDYRVNQINQL
+445 RVVDYRVNQISQL
-458 NNVDVFLDNTL
+458 NNVEVFLDNTL
-469 SPDDVLELGFDHVVT
+469 GPDDILELGFDHVVT

-509 IITPEDVLNGCELK
+509 IFTPEDILNGCELK

-537 GLMAEYIKD
+537 GLMAEYIKG
-546 LGHEVTII
+546 LGYEVTII

-574 LRLLEKDI
+574 LSLLEKNI
-582 RVFTQNR
+582 RVLTQHR
-589 IITVEDSS
+589 IMEVEDSS
-597 VKTIHKVSH
+597 VKTIHKVSR

-626 SLYSDLNSRKADLSS
+626 SLYSDLNSREEDLKA

-675 EDTDTSDDFKLEYP
+675 KDNDSDDDFKLEYP

>member
-1 MKPMNERYKK
+1 MNERYKI

-30 PHAMGAG
+30 PHAMGSG

-79 LWSEEDI
+79 LWSEKDI
-86 ASHVPMIEAVHEH
+86 ASHVPMIEAVHEY

-153 DLIQWHLIAT
+153 DLINWHLIAT

-206 SRLMRELIS
+206 SRLMRELIT
-215 EMKEVARD
+215 EMKEVAGD

-233 DELLTF
+233 DELLSF

-308 DIMAKQINDGILD
+308 DIMARQINDGILD

-388 SKSSDNSVLVIG
+388 PKSSDNSVLVIG

-445 RVVDYRVNQINQL
+445 RVVDYRVNQISQL
-458 NNVDVFLDNTL
+458 NNVEVFLDNAL
-469 SPDDVLELGFDHVVT
+469 GPDDILELGFDHVVT

-509 IITPEDVLNGCELK
+509 IFTPEDILNGCELK

-546 LGHEVTII
+546 LGYEVTII

-574 LRLLEKDI
+574 LSLLEKNI
-582 RVFTQNR
+582 RVLTQHR
-589 IITVEDSS
+589 IIKVEDSS
-597 VKTIHKVSH
+597 VKAIHKVSR

-626 SLYSDLNSRKADLSS
+626 SLYSDLNSREEDLKA

-675 EDTDTSDDFKLEYP
+675 KDNDSDDDFKLEYP

>member
-1 MKPMNERYKK
+1 MNERYKI
-11 LFESVEI
+11 LFEPIDI

-30 PHAMGAG
+30 PHAMGSG

-44 AAQRGIKAEGGWGVV
+44 AAQRGIKAEGGWSVV

-64 SIHPSSDDRPLPFAR
+64 SIHPSSDDRPLPMAR
-79 LWSEEDI
+79 LWSEKDI
-86 ASHVPMIEAVHEH
+86 ASHVPMVEAVHEH

-110 GAYTANRHTRM
+110 GAYAANRHTRI
-121 PPISPSGIQQ
+121 PPMSPSGIQQ

-182 LPYHFLHPTFNN
+182 LPYHFLHPTFNK
-194 RSDEYGGSLENR
+194 RADEYGGSLENR
-206 SRLMRELIS
+206 SRLMRELIT
-215 EMKEVARD
+215 EMKSVAGD

-233 DELLTF
+233 DELLNF
-239 KSESSESEAH
+239 KSESSQSEAH
-249 EFFEINGEFPDL
+249 EFFEINGELPDL

-273 PSGRFAESGHMEPY
+273 PSGRFAEPGHMEPY
-287 NSFVKK
+287 NGFVKK

-333 FLPNKLKEGREDDIR
+333 FLPNKIKEGREDDIR

-379 RGWHPEKIK
+379 RGWHPEKVK
-388 SKSSDNSVLVIG
+388 PKSSDNSVLVIG

-418 VAIADSN
+418 VAIADSE
-425 KELGGRINMESKLP
+425 KELGGRINKEAKLP
-439 GMTSYK
+439 GMSSYK
-445 RVVDYRVNQINQL
+445 RVIDYRVSQINQL
-458 NNVDVFLDNTL
+458 ENVDVYLDNTMAR
-469 SPDDVLELGFDHVVT
+469 DDVLELGFDHVVT

-498 SAPVLIDKTDT
+498 SAPILITKTDS
-509 IITPEDVLNGCELK
+509 IFTPEDVLEGCELQ

-537 GLMAEYIKD
+537 GLIAEYIKG

-554 TPFDKVSPWSFNSNE
+554 TPFEKVSPWSFNSNE
-569 IDEIQ
+569 VSEIES
-574 LRLLEKDI
+574 RLLDKDI
-582 RVFTQNR
+582 KVLTKHR
-589 IITVEDSS
+589 INDIGESS
-597 VKTIHKVSH
+597 IKIIHQVTNKKTDV
-606 EETDIDRGSLVLVG
+606 DRGSLVLVG
-620 YRKQND
+620 HRKQSD
-626 SLYSDLNSRKADLSS
+626 SLYTQLTSDEDALKA
-641 SGIKSLQNIGDSNA
+641 SGIKSVQNIGDSNA
-655 PGAVVHAVYAGHLY
+655 PGAVVHATYAGHLY

-675 EDTDTSDDFKLEYP
+675 EDGASSNDFKLEYP

>member
-1 MKPMNERYKK
+1 MNERYKI

-18 GPKTAKNRFYQV
+18 GPKVAKNRFYQV
-30 PHAMGAG
+30 PHAMGSG

-79 LWSEEDI
+79 LWSEKDI
-86 ASHVPMIEAVHEH
+86 ASHVPMVEAVHEH

-153 DLIQWHLIAT
+153 DLIQWHVIAT

-194 RSDEYGGSLENR
+194 RNDEYGGSLENR

-215 EMKEVARD
+215 EMKEVAGD

-233 DELLTF
+233 DELMTF

-388 SKSSDNSVLVIG
+388 PKSSDNSVLVIG

-458 NNVDVFLDNTL
+458 SNVDVFLDNTL

-484 ATGSTWQ
+484 ATGSAWQ

-509 IITPEDVLNGCELK
+509 IFTPENVLNGCELK

-574 LRLLEKDI
+574 LRLQEKDI
-582 RVFTQNR
+582 RVITQCR
-589 IITVEDSS
+589 IKKVKDSS
-597 VKTIHKVSH
+597 VKLIHKVSH

-626 SLYSDLNSRKADLSS
+626 SLFSDLNSREEDLKT

-655 PGAVVHAVYAGHLY
+655 PGAVVHAVFAGHLY

-675 EDTDTSDDFKLEYP
+675 EDNCSDDNFKLEYP

>member
-1 MKPMNERYKK
+1 MNERYKI

-18 GPKTAKNRFYQV
+18 GPKVAKNRFYQV
-30 PHAMGAG
+30 PHAMGSG

-79 LWSEEDI
+79 LWSEKDI

-153 DLIQWHLIAT
+153 DLIQWHVIAT

-194 RSDEYGGSLENR
+194 RNDEYGGSLENR

-215 EMKEVARD
+215 EMKEVAGD

-239 KSESSESEAH
+239 ESESSESEAH

-388 SKSSDNSVLVIG
+388 PKSSDNSVLVIG

-458 NNVDVFLDNTL
+458 SNVDVFLDNTL

-484 ATGSTWQ
+484 ATGSAWQ

-509 IITPEDVLNGCELK
+509 IFTPEDVLNGCELK

-574 LRLLEKDI
+574 LRLQEKDI
-582 RVFTQNR
+582 RVITQCR
-589 IITVEDSS
+589 IKKVKDSS
-597 VKTIHKVSH
+597 VKLIHKVSH

-626 SLYSDLNSRKADLSS
+626 SLFSDLNSREEDLKK

-655 PGAVVHAVYAGHLY
+655 PGAVVHAVFAGHLY

-675 EDTDTSDDFKLEYP
+675 EDNCSDDNFKLEYP

>member
-1 MKPMNERYKK
+1 MNERYKI
-11 LFESVEI
+11 LFEPIDI

-30 PHAMGAG
+30 PHAMGSG

-44 AAQRGIKAEGGWGVV
+44 AAQRGIKAEGGWSVV

-64 SIHPSSDDRPLPFAR
+64 SIHPSSDDRPLPMAR
-79 LWSEEDI
+79 LWSEKDI
-86 ASHVPMIEAVHEH
+86 ASHVPMVEAVHEH

-110 GAYTANRHTRM
+110 GAYAANRHTRI
-121 PPISPSGIQQ
+121 PPMSPSGIQQ

-182 LPYHFLHPTFNN
+182 LPYHFLHPTFNK
-194 RSDEYGGSLENR
+194 RADEYGGSLENR
-206 SRLMRELIS
+206 SRLMRELIT
-215 EMKEVARD
+215 EMKTVAGD

-233 DELLTF
+233 DELLNF
-239 KSESSESEAH
+239 KSESSQSEAH
-249 EFFEINGEFPDL
+249 EFFEINGELPDL

-273 PSGRFAESGHMEPY
+273 PSGRFAEPGHMEPY
-287 NSFVKK
+287 NGFVKK

-333 FLPNKLKEGREDDIR
+333 FLPNKIKEGREDDIR

-379 RGWHPEKIK
+379 RGWHPEKVK
-388 SKSSDNSVLVIG
+388 PKSSDNSVLVIG

-418 VAIADSN
+418 VAIADSE
-425 KELGGRINMESKLP
+425 KELGGRINKEAKLP
-439 GMTSYK
+439 GMSSYK
-445 RVVDYRVNQINQL
+445 RVIDYRVSQINQL
-458 NNVDVFLDNTL
+458 ENVDVYLDNTMAR
-469 SPDDVLELGFDHVVT
+469 DDVLELGFDHVVT
-484 ATGSTWQ
+484 ATGSIWQ

-498 SAPVLIDKTDT
+498 SAPILITKTDS
-509 IITPEDVLNGCELK
+509 IFTPEDVLEGCELQ

-537 GLMAEYIKD
+537 GLIAEYIKG
-546 LGHEVTII
+546 LEHEVTII
-554 TPFDKVSPWSFNSNE
+554 TPFEKVSPWSFNSNE
-569 IDEIQ
+569 VSEIES
-574 LRLLEKDI
+574 RLLNKDI
-582 RVFTQNR
+582 KVLTEHR
-589 IITVEDSS
+589 IIDIGESS
-597 VKTIHKVSH
+597 IGIIHQVTNKKIDV
-606 EETDIDRGSLVLVG
+606 DRGSLVLVG
-620 YRKQND
+620 HRKQSD
-626 SLYSDLNSRKADLSS
+626 SLYTLLTSDEDALKA
-641 SGIKSLQNIGDSNA
+641 SGIKSVQNIGDSNA
-655 PGAVVHAVYAGHLY
+655 PGAVVHATYAGHLY

-675 EDTDTSDDFKLEYP
+675 EDGASSNDFKLEYP

>member
-1 MKPMNERYKK
+1 MNERYKI
-11 LFESVEI
+11 LFEPIDI

-30 PHAMGAG
+30 PHAMGSG

-44 AAQRGIKAEGGWGVV
+44 AAQRGIKAEGGWSVV

-64 SIHPSSDDRPLPFAR
+64 SIHPSSDDRPLPMAR
-79 LWSEEDI
+79 LWSEKDV
-86 ASHVPMIEAVHEH
+86 ASHVPMVEAVHEH

-110 GAYTANRHTRM
+110 GAYAANRHTRI
-121 PPISPSGIQQ
+121 PPMSPSGIQQ

-182 LPYHFLHPTFNN
+182 LPYHFLHPTFNK
-194 RSDEYGGSLENR
+194 RTDEYGGSLENR
-206 SRLMRELIS
+206 SRLMRELIT
-215 EMKEVARD
+215 EMKTVAGD

-233 DELLTF
+233 DELLNF
-239 KSESSESEAH
+239 KSESSQSEAH
-249 EFFEINGEFPDL
+249 EFFEINGELPDL

-273 PSGRFAESGHMEPY
+273 PSGRFAEPGHMEPY
-287 NSFVKK
+287 NGFVKK

-333 FLPNKLKEGREDDIR
+333 FLPNKIKEGREDDIR

-379 RGWHPEKIK
+379 RGWHPEKVK
-388 SKSSDNSVLVIG
+388 PKSSDNSVLVIG

-418 VAIADSN
+418 VAIADSE
-425 KELGGRINMESKLP
+425 KELGGRINKEAKLP
-439 GMTSYK
+439 GMSSYK
-445 RVVDYRVNQINQL
+445 RVIDYRVSQINQL
-458 NNVDVFLDNTL
+458 ENVDVYLDNTMAR
-469 SPDDVLELGFDHVVT
+469 DDVLELGFDHVVT

-491 PSIMDEK
+491 PSIMDDK
-498 SAPVLIDKTDT
+498 SAPILITKTDS
-509 IITPEDVLNGCELK
+509 IFTPEDVLEGCELQ

-537 GLMAEYIKD
+537 GLIAEYIKG

-554 TPFDKVSPWSFNSNE
+554 TPFEKVSPWSFNSNE
-569 IDEIQ
+569 VSEIES
-574 LRLLEKDI
+574 RLLDNDI
-582 RVFTQNR
+582 KVLTNHR
-589 IITVEDSS
+589 ISDIGKSS
-597 VKTIHKVSH
+597 IKIIHQVTNKKTDV
-606 EETDIDRGSLVLVG
+606 DRGSLVLVG
-620 YRKQND
+620 HRKQSD
-626 SLYSDLNSRKADLSS
+626 SLYTLLTSDEDALKA
-641 SGIKSLQNIGDSNA
+641 SGIKSVQNIGDSNA
-655 PGAVVHAVYAGHLY
+655 PGAVVHATYAGHLY

-675 EDTDTSDDFKLEYP
+675 EDGASGNDFKLEYP

>member
-1 MKPMNERYKK
+1 MNERYKI
-11 LFESVEI
+11 LFEPIDI

-30 PHAMGAG
+30 PHAMGSG

-44 AAQRGIKAEGGWGVV
+44 AAQRGIKAEGGWSVV

-64 SIHPSSDDRPLPFAR
+64 SIHPSSDDRPLPMAR
-79 LWSEEDI
+79 LWSEKDV
-86 ASHVPMIEAVHEH
+86 ASHVPMVEAVHEH

-110 GAYTANRHTRM
+110 GAYAANRHTRI
-121 PPISPSGIQQ
+121 PPMSPSGIQQ

-182 LPYHFLHPTFNN
+182 LPYHFLHPTFNK
-194 RSDEYGGSLENR
+194 RTDEYGGSLENR
-206 SRLMRELIS
+206 SRLMRELIT
-215 EMKEVARD
+215 EMKSVAGD

-233 DELLTF
+233 DELLNF
-239 KSESSESEAH
+239 KSESSQSEAH
-249 EFFEINGEFPDL
+249 EFFEINGELPDL

-273 PSGRFAESGHMEPY
+273 PSGRFAEPGHMEPY
-287 NSFVKK
+287 NGFVKK

-333 FLPNKLKEGREDDIR
+333 FLPNKIKEGREDDIR

-379 RGWHPEKIK
+379 RGWHPEKVK
-388 SKSSDNSVLVIG
+388 PKSSDNSVLVIG

-418 VAIADSN
+418 VAIADSE
-425 KELGGRINMESKLP
+425 KELGGRINKEAKLP
-439 GMTSYK
+439 GMSSYK
-445 RVVDYRVNQINQL
+445 RVIDYRVSQINQL
-458 NNVDVFLDNTL
+458 ENVDVYLDNTMAR
-469 SPDDVLELGFDHVVT
+469 DDVLELGFDHVVT

-498 SAPVLIDKTDT
+498 SAPILITKTDS
-509 IITPEDVLNGCELK
+509 IFTPEDVLEGCELQ

-537 GLMAEYIKD
+537 GLIAEYIKG
-546 LGHEVTII
+546 LGHEVIII
-554 TPFDKVSPWSFNSNE
+554 TPFEKVSPWSFNSNE
-569 IDEIQ
+569 VSEIES
-574 LRLLEKDI
+574 RLLDKDI
-582 RVFTQNR
+582 KVLTEHR
-589 IITVEDSS
+589 IIDIGESS
-597 VKTIHKVSH
+597 LGIIHQVTNKKTDV
-606 EETDIDRGSLVLVG
+606 DRGSLVLVG
-620 YRKQND
+620 HRKQSD
-626 SLYSDLNSRKADLSS
+626 SLYTLLTSDEDALKA
-641 SGIKSLQNIGDSNA
+641 SGIKSVQNIGDSNA
-655 PGAVVHAVYAGHLY
+655 PGAIVHATYAGHLY

-675 EDTDTSDDFKLEYP
+675 EDGASSSDFKLEYP

>member
-1 MKPMNERYKK
+1 MNERYKI

-18 GPKTAKNRFYQV
+18 GPKVAKNRFYQV
-30 PHAMGAG
+30 PHAMGSG

-79 LWSEEDI
+79 LWSEKDI
-86 ASHVPMIEAVHEH
+86 ASHVPMVEAVHEH

-110 GAYTANRHTRM
+110 GAYAANRHTRM

-131 KVSELMDMHL
+131 KVGELMDMHL

-163 ERAIQAGFDIIY
+163 ERAIKAGFDIIY

-206 SRLMRELIS
+206 SRLMRELIT
-215 EMKEVARD
+215 EMKTVAGD

-239 KSESSESEAH
+239 ASESSESEAH
-249 EFFEINGEFPDL
+249 EFFEINGELPDL

-308 DIMAKQINDGILD
+308 DVMAKQINEGILD

-379 RGWHPEKIK
+379 RGWHPERIK
-388 SKSSDNSVLVIG
+388 PKSSEDTILVIG

-418 VAIADSN
+418 VAIADSK

-439 GMTSYK
+439 GMSSYK
-445 RVVDYRVNQINQL
+445 RVTDYRLNQINQL
-458 NNVDVFLDNTL
+458 DNIEVYLDNTL
-469 SPDDVLELGFDHVVT
+469 SSDDVLELGFDHVVT
-484 ATGSTWQ
+484 ATGSSWQ
-491 PSIMDEK
+491 PTIMDEK
-498 SAPVLIDKTDT
+498 SAPVFVTKTDT
-509 IITPEDVLNGCELK
+509 IFTPEDIMNGCDLK

-537 GLMAEYIKD
+537 GLLAEHIRD

-554 TPFDKVSPWSFNSNE
+554 TPFEKVSPWSFNSNE
-569 IDEIQ
+569 IVEIQ
-574 LRLLEKDI
+574 SRLMEKDI
-582 RVFTQNR
+582 RVLTEHR
-589 IITVEDSS
+589 IIDVMDSS
-597 VKTIHKVSH
+597 LKLINKVNNKESS
-606 EETDIDRGSLVLVG
+606 IDRGSLVLVG
-620 YRKQND
+620 YRAQND
-626 SLYSDLNSRKADLSS
+626 SLYDSLISDEEALKT
-641 SGIKSLQNIGDSNA
+641 SGIKSVQNIGDSNA
-655 PGAVVHAVYAGHLY
+655 PGAVVHAVFAGHLY

-675 EDTDTSDDFKLEYP
+675 LNDPSNEDFKLEYP

>member
-1 MKPMNERYKK
+1 MNERYKI

-18 GPKTAKNRFYQV
+18 GPKVAKNRFYQV
-30 PHAMGAG
+30 PHAMGSG

-79 LWSEEDI
+79 LWSEKDI
-86 ASHVPMIEAVHEH
+86 ASHVPMVEAVHEH

-153 DLIQWHLIAT
+153 DLIQWHVIAT

-194 RSDEYGGSLENR
+194 RNDEYGGSLENR

-215 EMKEVARD
+215 EMKEVAGD

-388 SKSSDNSVLVIG
+388 PKSSDNSVLVIG

-458 NNVDVFLDNTL
+458 SNVDVFLDNTL

-484 ATGSTWQ
+484 ATGSAWQ

-509 IITPEDVLNGCELK
+509 IFTPENVLNGCELK

-546 LGHEVTII
+546 LGHEVTIM

-574 LRLLEKDI
+574 LRLQEKDI
-582 RVFTQNR
+582 RVITQCR
-589 IITVEDSS
+589 IKKVKDSS
-597 VKTIHKVSH
+597 VKLIHKVSH

-626 SLYSDLNSRKADLSS
+626 SLFSDLNSREEDLKT

-655 PGAVVHAVYAGHLY
+655 PGAVVHAVFAGHLY

-675 EDTDTSDDFKLEYP
+675 EDNCSDDNFKLEYP

>member
-215 EMKEVARD
+215 EMKEVAGD

-458 NNVDVFLDNTL
+458 NNVDVFLGNPL

-491 PSIMDEK
+491 PSIMDAK

-606 EETDIDRGSLVLVG
+606 EETEIDRGSLVLVG

-626 SLYSDLNSRKADLSS
+626 SLYNQLNSSEAALKA

>member
-1 MKPMNERYKK
+1 MNVNPRYKV
-11 LFESVEI
+11 LFDPIKI

-30 PHAMGAG
+30 PHAMGSG

-44 AAQRGIKAEGGWGVV
+44 AAQRGIKAEGGWSVI

-79 LWSEEDI
+79 LWSDKDI
-86 ASHVPMIEAVHEH
+86 ASHVPMVDAVHEH

-110 GAYTANRHTRM
+110 GAYAANRHTRM
-121 PPISPSGIQQ
+121 PPISPSGIQE
-131 KVSELMDMHL
+131 KVSELVDMHL
-141 TAPKVMDKKDIK
+141 TGPKVMDKRDIK
-153 DLIQWHLIAT
+153 DLIQWHLDAT
-163 ERAIQAGFDIIY
+163 KRAIQAGFDIIY

-206 SRLMRELIS
+206 SRLMRELIT
-215 EMKEVARD
+215 EMKSVAGD
-223 RAAIAVRMST
+223 KAAIAVRIST
-233 DELLTF
+233 DELLSF
-239 KSESSESEAH
+239 KSESSKSEAH
-249 EFFEINGEFPDL
+249 EFFELNGELPDL
-261 WDIKMSSWFKEC
+261 WDIKLSKWSKEC
-273 PSGRFAESGHMEPY
+273 PSSRFSEPGHMEPY
-287 NSFVKK
+287 NSFVKQ

-308 DIMAKQINDGILD
+308 DNMVSQINRGILD
-321 FVGAARASIADP
+321 FVGSARASIADP
-333 FLPNKLKEGREDDIR
+333 FLPNKILEGKEDDIR

-379 RGWHPEKIK
+379 RGWHPERIK
-388 SKSSDNSVLVIG
+388 PKSSDNSVLVIG

-412 ARRGYS
+412 ARRGYP
-418 VAIADSN
+418 VAIADSE
-425 KELGGRINMESKLP
+425 KELGGRINKESILP
-439 GMTSYK
+439 GMSPYK
-445 RVVDYRVNQINQL
+445 RVTDYRVSQINQMD
-458 NNVDVFLDNTL
+458 NVDIYLENKL
-469 SPDDVLELGFDHVVT
+469 NPDDVLKLGFDHVVT
-484 ATGSTWQ
+484 ATGSVWQ

-498 SAPVLIDKTDT
+498 TAPIAITKTNS
-509 IITPEDVLNGCELK
+509 ILTPEDVLKGCELT

-537 GLMAEYIKD
+537 GLLAEFIKD
-546 LGHEVTII
+546 LGHEITII
-554 TPFDKVSPWSFNSNE
+554 TPFEKVSPWSFNSNE
-569 IDEIQ
+569 VTEIK
-574 LRLLEKDI
+574 LKLLEKGIKAITDH
-582 RVFTQNR
+582 R
-589 IITVEDSS
+589 IIEIEESS
-597 VKTIHKVSH
+597 VRINHEVSNKQK
-606 EETDIDRGSLVLVG
+606 DITRGSLVLVG
-620 YRKQND
+620 NRKQND
-626 SLYSDLNSRKADLSS
+626 SLYQSLKSNQEALKA
-641 SGIKSLQNIGDSNA
+641 SGIKTLQNIGDSNA

-675 EDTDTSDDFKLEYP
+675 EDGDSGNEFKLEYP

>member
-18 GPKTAKNRFYQV
+18 GPKVAKNRFYQV

-110 GAYTANRHTRM
+110 GAYTANRHTRI

-215 EMKEVARD
+215 EMKEVAGD

-509 IITPEDVLNGCELK
+509 IITPEDVLNGCGLK